1 MYTIKELSL
10 MSGLTDRTLRNYLKL
25 GFLKGEKKE
34 GVWYFSV
41 DQIESFFTQ
50 DVVVAAMESNRKALV
65 FDFLA
70 NDKKDKNAAC
80 IILDLPEDDSGRVS
94 SFFCDAVSKRNGLTM
109 TFTKKKHRNRVILVG
124 DEDTVYAVIS
134 EYHATKQTP

>member
-41 DQIESFFTQ
+41 DQIEAFFTQ

-70 NDKKDKNAAC
+70 NDKKNKNAAC

-124 DEDTVYAVIS
+124 DENTVYDVIS

>member
-41 DQIESFFTQ
+41 DQIEAFFTQ

-124 DEDTVYAVIS
+124 DEDTVYDVIS

>member
-41 DQIESFFTQ
+41 DQVDAFFTQ

-94 SFFCDAVSKRNGLTM
+94 SFFCDAVSKRNSLTM
-109 TFTKKKHRNRVILVG
+109 TFTKKKHRTRVILVG
-124 DEDTVYAVIS
+124 NEDTVYDVIS